1 MKALSS
7 RYVFGREVEIRYEVL
22 RDTVVGKAIE
32 LLGEVESQEELFE
45 LVGGVS
51 EEGGGRNGG
60 F

>member
-7 RYVFGREVEIRYEVL
+7 RYVFGREVEMRYEVL

-45 LVGGVS
+45 LVGGVR
-51 EEGGGRNGG
+51 EEGGGRNSR